1 MLHSY
6 CDEPSFEHSKNPFG
20 GEGKCGRRW
29 RTSTEPLLLLGQ
41 EHSSILSR
49 KGTSFSYTVFF
60 PRPGDPANTA
70 ASRRS
75 LVNLAKV
82 ILMRFTAK
90 SLIAS
95 GEFNKSSAFRLGYCH
110 SVTITLK
117 RSMKWCCL
125 LLQWLQQLA
134 KLGLLSCFLRWEF
147 R

>member
-6 CDEPSFEHSKNPFG
+6 CDEPSFERSKNPFG

-49 KGTSFSYTVFF
+49 KGTSFSYTVFSL
-60 PRPGDPANTA
+60 RPGDPTNTA

-117 RSMKWCCL
+117 RTIK
-125 LLQWLQQLA
+125 
-134 KLGLLSCFLRWEF
+134 
-147 R
+147 

>member
-6 CDEPSFEHSKNPFG
+6 CDEPSFERSKNPFG

-49 KGTSFSYTVFF
+49 KGTSFSYTVFSL
-60 PRPGDPANTA
+60 RPGDPANTA

-117 RSMKWCCL
+117 RSMK
-125 LLQWLQQLA
+125 
-134 KLGLLSCFLRWEF
+134 
-147 R
+147 